1 MIRFLTAGESH
12 GKALVTIVE
21 GFPSNIPI
29 NADFINHQLKRRQSG
44 YGRGARMK
52 IESDS
57 VQILSGIRFGK
68 TVGSPISFII
78 ENKDFANW
86 QDVMDSK
93 TNTGSVDKITIPRP
107 GHADLVGVT
116 KYNFDDIRNSI
127 ERSSARETAA
137 RVVAGSVARKFLE
150 YFGIYIGSFVESI
163 GGIYS
168 VTNYYQNLLCNK
180 YSLKK
185 SAVEISLKADK
196 SSVRVLEDS
205 QENKIIKKIKSVKKQ
220 GNTLGGSFVTVAT
233 GVPVGL
239 GSFMHF
245 DRKLDADIA
254 FNMMSINAVKGV
266 EIGIGFKGAELSGS
280 LVHDEVIFQKNIFSR
295 SSNFAGGIEG
305 GISNG
310 LPIVIR
316 AAMKP
321 ISTLAKP
328 ITSID
333 LHSMKKVKSRYER
346 SDFTA
351 VPACSVIS
359 ESVLSWVIAKH
370 FLEKFGGDSI
380 EETSDNFNSY
390 LKKFPERIKKGFS
403 K

>member
-1 MIRFLTAGESH
+1 MSTE
-12 GKALVTIVE
+12 TI
-21 GFPSNIPI
+21 
-29 NADFINHQLKRRQSG
+29 A
-44 YGRGARMK
+44 
-52 IESDS
+52 
-57 VQILSGIRFGK
+57 
-68 TVGSPISFII
+68 
-78 ENKDFANW
+78 
-86 QDVMDSK
+86 
-93 TNTGSVDKITIPRP
+93 GSVDKIAIPRP

-137 RVVAGSVARKFLE
+137 RVAAGSVARKFLE
-150 YFGIYIGSFVESI
+150 YFGIYVGSFVESI
-163 GGIYS
+163 GGIYPTMDYFS
-168 VTNYYQNLLCNK
+168 KLLQNN

-185 SAVEISLKADK
+185 SAVEILVKADN
-196 SSVRVLEDS
+196 SSVRVLDDL
-205 QENKIIKKIKSVKKQ
+205 QENKIIRKIKSIKKD
-220 GNTLGGSFVTVAT
+220 GDTLGGTFITIAT

-266 EIGIGFKGAELSGS
+266 EIGIGFKSAEFTGS
-280 LVHDEVIFQKNIFSR
+280 QVHDEIILKETTFLRKT
-295 SSNFAGGIEG
+295 NFAGGIEG

-310 LPIVIR
+310 MPIVVR

-321 ISTLAKP
+321 ISTLVKP
-328 ITSID
+328 LSSID
-333 LHSMKKVKSRYER
+333 LSKMKKVKSRYER

-380 EETSDNFNSY
+380 EETGDNFNSY
-390 LKKFPERIKKGFS
+390 IKKSTERIKKGF
-403 K
+403 KK